1 MSARLIASQRQ
12 EQSQTARAL
21 GVGAA
26 LVLLIGFLRSTSVA
40 ELPAYFIVVAAALL
54 PTLLWIRAG
63 ALGIPILPAFA
74 LLHLFYFA
82 MPIVSGRE
90 LVDEYTRLEVLNAA
104 GTVFLFLGAATLA
117 ATWVAGRLR
126 QRQGASLDL
135 FSEKQMISFLFLGLA
150 LGLLYQ
156 VALISGTLS
165 GLGTF
170 FGVLRSV
177 VSTALVVACYFL
189 GVARARGLLHGG
201 AWVLALAGLCG
212 VIALSWSSFFLVS
225 GAAFIL
231 SSGLGYIITRKRI
244 PWLTV
249 AGVFVLVS
257 VLHAGKAVMRE
268 KYWDRGTNSGGVYSV
283 MQLPGIAA
291 EWVGAGVDEITSGS
305 QSRSAIDRTSL
316 LPLLL
321 RAQRLTPQYIDY
333 LRGETYAL
341 LPGMLVPRFLSPD
354 KTASQAGMD
363 LLNIRYGVLTTEGV
377 SSTAVGWGLVAE
389 AWANFGYWGEVLVG
403 LLVGLL
409 SGALTRWSVGASAVS
424 RPTLLAIAA
433 MITLM
438 NLEADLAGLLTSLFQ
453 SFAAVIIF
461 LALFQFLARRR
472 RRRFRRPLALDAPVR

>member
-1 MSARLIASQRQ
+1 MNGRLSKAQRQ
-12 EQSQTARAL
+12 EQNQTSRAL
-21 GVGAA
+21 GIGTA
-26 LVLLIGFLRSTSVA
+26 LVLLLGLLRATSLA
-40 ELPAYFIVVAAALL
+40 ELPAYFIVVAAALV

-90 LVDEYTRLEVLNAA
+90 LLEEYSPLEVLNAA
-104 GTVFLFLGAATLA
+104 GTVFLFLSVAALA
-117 ATWVAGRLR
+117 ASWVGGRLR
-126 QRQGASLDL
+126 QQEAAALDL

-150 LGLLYQ
+150 LGTVYQ
-156 VALISGTLS
+156 IALISGSLS
-165 GLGTF
+165 SLGTL

-177 VSTALVVACYFL
+177 ISTALVVACYFL
-189 GVARARGLLHGG
+189 GVARARGLLQGG
-201 AWVLALAGLCG
+201 SWLLAVTGLCG
-212 VIALSWSSFFLVS
+212 VIVLSWSSFFLVS

-231 SSGLGYIITRKRI
+231 SSGLGYIITSKRI

-257 VLHAGKAVMRE
+257 VLHAGKATMRE
-268 KYWDRGTNSGGVYSV
+268 KYWEQGTNSGGVYSV
-283 MQLPGIAA
+283 TQLPGIAA
-291 EWVGAGVDEITSGS
+291 EWVNAGIGELASGS

-321 RAQRLTPQYIDY
+321 RAQRLTPQYVDY

-363 LLNIRYGVLTTEGV
+363 LLNIRYGILTVEGV
-377 SSTAVGWGLVAE
+377 SSTAVGWGLIAE

-433 MITLM
+433 MITLL
-438 NLEADLAGLLTSLFQ
+438 NLEADLAGLLTSLLQ

-461 LALFQFLARRR
+461 LALFQFFARRR
-472 RRRFRRPLALDAPVR
+472 RRRFKPPLAFDAPAR